1 MKKVTWIVVLFGVIL
16 SGMGL
21 WSGWTKFMAIL
32 LGLFLGLSCFWL
44 SKWITGALVAHR
56 VTSNRPVFIF
66 GLLKWLAIGGG
77 FALVY
82 VIDSGALV
90 WYFVAL
96 MMVYFLLVVGAL
108 FEGVAPTSSE

>member
-1 MKKVTWIVVLFGVIL
+1 MRKVTWIVVVLAITL
-16 SGMGL
+16 SGIGL
-21 WSGWTKFMAIL
+21 WSGFTSFLAVIV
-32 LGLFLGLSCFWL
+32 GLFLGFSCFWL
-44 SKWITGALVAHR
+44 SRWITGALVAQR

-82 VIDSGALV
+82 VIDSKALV
-90 WYFVAL
+90 WYFIAL

-108 FEGVAPTSSE
+108 FEGVAPTSFE